1 METEVYRK
9 KSLERISAP
18 EDLNDYLHVTRPPV
32 WIFLVAVI
40 VLIVGSLLWASTT
53 SVKSRVRG
61 KAYVEDGVARIT
73 VDDEKYG
80 AMLENGMPAM
90 IGSEETTI
98 DSIGTDKK
106 GGVIGS
112 CKTDLADGVYDF
124 SATFNMT
131 RIISFLFS

>member
-40 VLIVGSLLWASTT
+40 VLIVGSLLWAST
-53 SVKSRVRG
+53 G

-80 AMLENGMPAM
+80 AMLETGMPAM

-98 DSIGTDKK
+98 DSIGTDKR

>member
-1 METEVYRK
+1 MATEVYRK

-80 AMLENGMPAM
+80 SVRPILRTAYM
-90 IGSEETTI
+90 IFRQR
-98 DSIGTDKK
+98 SI
-106 GGVIGS
+106 
-112 CKTDLADGVYDF
+112 
-124 SATFNMT
+124 
-131 RIISFLFS
+131 